1 MTKDQRNPDRGE
13 RAARGRVIRRDG
25 RGTRTL
31 PPELEAFARS
41 DDKRLPPRERPEGLR
56 DPRAAALVPGVS
68 NHDARIVHD
77 RRVAALRAS
86 GEYAAQIMAGLADGV
101 AVVDARDRIEFA
113 NDPFLDLVGVEPA
126 VLHRMPA
133 DAAVPIPG
141 LRELLDTA
149 RSSVVGRGTV
159 VHALGARTLRVA
171 ALRLDAT
178 PGRRGPMVA
187 LVVDDISDAL
197 LANDQLAREGHR
209 LEHVLDA
216 VEAFVWEADADSLL
230 LLAVSHSAER
240 LTGVRDVDLLG
251 RARFIDVVHT
261 DDVRSVLVACSELRP
276 GERADL
282 VHRIV
287 CADGSVRRVRSSVVA
302 AFARPGETTISG
314 VTIEVP
320 APATVEPG

>member
-1 MTKDQRNPDRGE
+1 MGRFWTELAEARFDRMHAASRQRVG
-13 RAARGRVIRRDG
+13 VIH
-25 RGTRTL
+25 
-31 PPELEAFARS
+31 EQI
-41 DDKRLPPRERPEGLR
+41 GLT
-56 DPRAAALVPGVS
+56 PQHYV
-68 NHDARIVHD
+68 
-77 RRVAALRAS
+77 
-86 GEYAAQIMAGLADGV
+86 AGLAVQLDGLIRAIAAMFTDSIREIDALV
-101 AVVDARDRIEFA
+101 RAAFFDMSFVIDAYLDARDRIEFA
-113 NDPFLDLVGVEPA
+113 NDPFLDMVGVEPA

-149 RSSVVGRGTV
+149 RTSVVGRVTTV
-159 VHALGARTLRVA
+159 HTVGARTLRVA
-171 ALRLDAT
+171 ALRLDAS

-197 LANDQLAREGHR
+197 RANDQLAREGHR
-209 LEHVLDA
+209 MDHVLDA

-240 LTGVRDVDLLG
+240 LIGVRDVDLLG
-251 RARFIDVVHT
+251 RARFTDVVHT

-276 GERADL
+276 GERADI

-287 CADGSVRRVRSSVVA
+287 RADGSSRCVRSSVAA

-320 APATVEPG
+320 APASQPC

>member
-1 MTKDQRNPDRGE
+1 
-13 RAARGRVIRRDG
+13 
-25 RGTRTL
+25 
-31 PPELEAFARS
+31 
-41 DDKRLPPRERPEGLR
+41 
-56 DPRAAALVPGVS
+56 
-68 NHDARIVHD
+68 
-77 RRVAALRAS
+77 
-86 GEYAAQIMAGLADGV
+86 MAGLADGV

-141 LRELLDTA
+141 LRDLLDTA
-149 RSSVVGRGTV
+149 RASVVGRVTA
-159 VHALGARTLRVA
+159 VHTLGARTLRVT
-171 ALRLDAT
+171 ALRLDAS

-197 LANDQLAREGHR
+197 LASDQYVREGHR
-209 LEHVLDA
+209 LDHVLDTI
-216 VEAFVWEADADSLL
+216 EAFVWEADADSLL

-251 RARFIDVVHT
+251 RARFTDLVHT
-261 DDVRSVLVACSELRP
+261 DDVRSVLVACSDLRP
-276 GERADL
+276 GERADI

-287 CADGSVRRVRSSVVA
+287 RADGSLRCVRSSVAA

-320 APATVEPG
+320 APPIEPC